1 MKYPTAKQ
9 LDRMDTGF
17 KLVGVDLCT
26 HHTEASRY
34 RYQLDAWNEAPGPIL
49 DHQGECPAA
58 PGDGLCV
65 ALSVPA
71 AQSGGQRLGSSVML
85 LVGYLPDDILGTD
98 GYKVRVRRLYVH
110 PDPVDPVQL
119 VLWAIAADNLG
130 GADLGGANL
139 RDANLR
145 GANLRGANLRG
156 ANLRGANLRGAN
168 LRGADLGG
176 ADLRD
181 ADLGDADLGDADLRD
196 AYLRDAYLG
205 GANLRDANLGDAD
218 LRDADLR
225 GANLGDADLGDA
237 DLRDAY
243 LGDADLRGANL
254 RGANLR
260 GANLRGANLRGA
272 TGNEWT
278 TLPAGYRVNDS
289 GLIVQD
295 GAS

>member
-1 MKYPTAKQ
+1 MSRPTAKQ

-17 KLVGVDLCT
+17 KFVGLDLCT
-26 HHTEASRY
+26 HHPEASRY

-119 VLWAIAADNLG
+119 VLWAIAADNLR
-130 GADLGGANL
+130 GAYLGGAY
-139 RDANLR
+139 
-145 GANLRGANLRG
+145 
-156 ANLRGANLRGAN
+156 
-168 LRGADLGG
+168 LGG
-176 ADLRD
+176 ADLR
-181 ADLGDADLGDADLRD
+181 GADLRG
-196 AYLRDAYLG
+196 ANLRDAYLG
-205 GANLRDANLGDAD
+205 GAYLWGAY
-218 LRDADLR
+218 LRDADLG
-225 GANLGDADLGDA
+225 GAYLG
-237 DLRDAY
+237 DAY
-243 LGDADLRGANL
+243 LGD
-254 RGANLR
+254 
-260 GANLRGANLRGA
+260 ANLRGA

-289 GLIVQD
+289 GLIVRD
-295 GAS
+295 GVS

>member
-1 MKYPTAKQ
+1 MTRRPTTKQ
-9 LDRMDTGF
+9 LDRMETGF
-17 KLVGVDLCT
+17 KFVGLDLCT
-26 HHTEASRY
+26 HHPEASRY

-130 GADLGGANL
+130 GAYLGGPDLGG
-139 RDANLR
+139 
-145 GANLRGANLRG
+145 
-156 ANLRGANLRGAN
+156 
-168 LRGADLGG
+168 
-176 ADLRD
+176 
-181 ADLGDADLGDADLRD
+181 

-205 GANLRDANLGDAD
+205 GANLRGAAGRGGSPRPAGHRVADSGGAYLGG
-218 LRDADLR
+218 ADLR
-225 GANLGDADLGDA
+225 GANLGGAN
-237 DLRDAY
+237 LRDAY
-243 LGDADLRGANL
+243 LGGAYLWGAYLRDADLGGAYL
-254 RGANLR
+254 GDAYL
-260 GANLRGANLRGA
+260 GDANLRGA

-289 GLIVQD
+289 GLIVRD
-295 GAS
+295 GVS

>member
-1 MKYPTAKQ
+1 
-9 LDRMDTGF
+9 MDTGF
-17 KLVGVDLCT
+17 KFVGLDLCT
-26 HHTEASRY
+26 HHPEASRY

-130 GADLGGANL
+130 GANLGGANL
-139 RDANLR
+139 RDANL
-145 GANLRGANLRG
+145 GDANLG
-156 ANLRGANLRGAN
+156 GANLRGAN
-168 LRGADLGG
+168 LRGADLRG
-176 ADLRD
+176 AN
-181 ADLGDADLGDADLRD
+181 
-196 AYLRDAYLG
+196 LG
-205 GANLRDANLGDAD
+205 GANLRG
-218 LRDADLR
+218 ADLR
-225 GANLGDADLGDA
+225 GAD
-237 DLRDAY
+237 
-243 LGDADLRGANL
+243 
-254 RGANLR
+254 
-260 GANLRGANLRGA
+260 LRGANLRGA

-289 GLIVQD
+289 GLIVRD
-295 GAS
+295 GVS

>member
-1 MKYPTAKQ
+1 VSRPTAKQ

-17 KLVGVDLCT
+17 KFVGLDLCT
-26 HHTEASRY
+26 HHPEASRY

-119 VLWAIAADNLG
+119 VLWAIAADNLRD
-130 GADLGGANL
+130 ADLGGANL

-145 GANLRGANLRG
+145 GADLWGAN
-156 ANLRGANLRGAN
+156 
-168 LRGADLGG
+168 
-176 ADLRD
+176 
-181 ADLGDADLGDADLRD
+181 
-196 AYLRDAYLG
+196 LG
-205 GANLRDANLGDAD
+205 GANLRDANLGGAN
-218 LRDADLR
+218 LRDANLRGADLR
-225 GANLGDADLGDA
+225 GANLGGAYLRGVNLGDA
-237 DLRDAY
+237 
-243 LGDADLRGANL
+243 
-254 RGANLR
+254 
-260 GANLRGANLRGA
+260 
-272 TGNEWT
+272 
-278 TLPAGYRVNDS
+278 
-289 GLIVQD
+289 
-295 GAS
+295 

>member
-1 MKYPTAKQ
+1 MSKRPTAKQ
-9 LDRMDTGF
+9 LDRMETGF
-17 KLVGVDLCT
+17 KFVGLDLCT
-26 HHTEASRY
+26 HHPEAGRY

-119 VLWAIAADNLG
+119 VLWAIAAD
-130 GADLGGANL
+130 DLRSANL
-139 RDANLR
+139 RS
-145 GANLRGANLRG
+145 
-156 ANLRGANLRGAN
+156 
-168 LRGADLGG
+168 
-176 ADLRD
+176 
-181 ADLGDADLGDADLRD
+181 
-196 AYLRDAYLG
+196 AYLG
-205 GANLRDANLGDAD
+205 GANLGGANLGGANLGGAY
-218 LRDADLR
+218 LRGAYLGGAYLGGAYLGGANLGGADLR
-225 GANLGDADLGDA
+225 GA
-237 DLRDAY
+237 Y
-243 LGDADLRGANL
+243 LGGAYLRGAD
-254 RGANLR
+254 
-260 GANLRGANLRGA
+260 LRGA

-289 GLIVQD
+289 GLIVRD
-295 GAS
+295 GVS

>member
-1 MKYPTAKQ
+1 MSRPTAKQ

-17 KLVGVDLCT
+17 KFVGLDLCT
-26 HHTEASRY
+26 HHPEASRY

-130 GADLGGANL
+130 DADLG
-139 RDANLR
+139 

-156 ANLRGANLRGAN
+156 ANLRDANLRGADLRGANLGGAYLRGAN
-168 LRGADLGG
+168 LRGADLRGAYLWGAYLGG
-176 ADLRD
+176 
-181 ADLGDADLGDADLRD
+181 ADLGDADLG
-196 AYLRDAYLG
+196 
-205 GANLRDANLGDAD
+205 
-218 LRDADLR
+218 
-225 GANLGDADLGDA
+225 
-237 DLRDAY
+237 
-243 LGDADLRGANL
+243 
-254 RGANLR
+254 
-260 GANLRGANLRGA
+260 GANLRGA

-289 GLIVQD
+289 GLIVRD
-295 GAS
+295 GVS

>member
-1 MKYPTAKQ
+1 MSRPTAKQ

-17 KLVGVDLCT
+17 KFVGLDLCT
-26 HHTEASRY
+26 HHPEASRY

-130 GADLGGANL
+130 GAYLGGPDLGGANLRGANLGGANL
-139 RDANLR
+139 RDADLR
-145 GANLRGANLRG
+145 GAYLGD
-156 ANLRGANLRGAN
+156 AN
-168 LRGADLGG
+168 LRGADLRGAYLGG
-176 ADLRD
+176 ADLR
-181 ADLGDADLGDADLRD
+181 G
-196 AYLRDAYLG
+196 
-205 GANLRDANLGDAD
+205 
-218 LRDADLR
+218 ADLR
-225 GANLGDADLGDA
+225 GA

-243 LGDADLRGANL
+243 LGGANL

>member
-1 MKYPTAKQ
+1 MSRPTAKQ

-17 KLVGVDLCT
+17 KFVGLDLCT
-26 HHTEASRY
+26 HHPEASRY

-130 GADLGGANL
+130 DADLGGADL
-139 RDANLR
+139 G

-156 ANLRGANLRGAN
+156 ANLRDANLGDAYLGDAN
-168 LRGADLGG
+168 LRGAD
-176 ADLRD
+176 
-181 ADLGDADLGDADLRD
+181 
-196 AYLRDAYLG
+196 
-205 GANLRDANLGDAD
+205 
-218 LRDADLR
+218 
-225 GANLGDADLGDA
+225 
-237 DLRDAY
+237 
-243 LGDADLRGANL
+243 
-254 RGANLR
+254 
-260 GANLRGANLRGA
+260 LRGA

-289 GLIVQD
+289 GLIVRD
-295 GAS
+295 GVS

>member
-1 MKYPTAKQ
+1 MSRPTAKQ

-17 KLVGVDLCT
+17 KFVGLDLCT
-26 HHTEASRY
+26 HHPEASRY

-130 GADLGGANL
+130 GADL
-139 RDANLR
+139 R
-145 GANLRGANLRG
+145 GAY
-156 ANLRGANLRGAN
+156 
-168 LRGADLGG
+168 LGG

-181 ADLGDADLGDADLRD
+181 ADLRGADLRG
-196 AYLRDAYLG
+196 AYLWGAYLG
-205 GANLRDANLGDAD
+205 GAN
-218 LRDADLR
+218 
-225 GANLGDADLGDA
+225 
-237 DLRDAY
+237 LRDAY

-254 RGANLR
+254 G
-260 GANLRGANLRGA
+260 GV

-289 GLIVQD
+289 GLIVRD
-295 GAS
+295 GVS

>member
-1 MKYPTAKQ
+1 MKYPTVKQ
-9 LDRMDTGF
+9 LERMIWGF

-119 VLWAIAADNLG
+119 VLWAIAADNLRGAYLG
-130 GADLGGANL
+130 GADLRGANLGGADLRGANLGGADLGGAYLGDAYLGGAYLGDAYLGGADLRGANLGGANL
-139 RDANLR
+139 RDAYLR
-145 GANLRGANLRG
+145 GAYLW
-156 ANLRGANLRGAN
+156 
-168 LRGADLGG
+168 G

-181 ADLGDADLGDADLRD
+181 ADLRDADLG
-196 AYLRDAYLG
+196 G
-205 GANLRDANLGDAD
+205 
-218 LRDADLR
+218 
-225 GANLGDADLGDA
+225 
-237 DLRDAY
+237 AY
-243 LGDADLRGANL
+243 LGD
-254 RGANLR
+254 
-260 GANLRGANLRGA
+260 ANLRGA

-289 GLIVQD
+289 GLIVRD
-295 GAS
+295 GVS

>member
-1 MKYPTAKQ
+1 MSRPTAKQ

-17 KLVGVDLCT
+17 KFVGLALCT
-26 HHTEASRY
+26 RHPPPPTHPPHPTT
-34 RYQLDAWNEAPGPIL
+34 WNAAPVPIL

-119 VLWAIAADNLG
+119 VLWAIAADNLRDAYLG
-130 GADLGGANL
+130 DADLGGAYLGDADLRGADL
-139 RDANLR
+139 RDADLR
-145 GANLRGANLRG
+145 GADLG
-156 ANLRGANLRGAN
+156 GAN

-176 ADLRD
+176 ANLR
-181 ADLGDADLGDADLRD
+181 G
-196 AYLRDAYLG
+196 AYLG
-205 GANLRDANLGDAD
+205 
-218 LRDADLR
+218 
-225 GANLGDADLGDA
+225 
-237 DLRDAY
+237 DAY
-243 LGDADLRGANL
+243 LGDANL
-254 RGANLR
+254 RGAD
-260 GANLRGANLRGA
+260 LRGA

-289 GLIVQD
+289 GLIVRD
-295 GAS
+295 GVS

>member
-1 MKYPTAKQ
+1 
-9 LDRMDTGF
+9 MDTGF
-17 KLVGVDLCT
+17 KFVGLDLCT

-130 GADLGGANL
+130 GAYLRGANLRGADLGGANL
-139 RDANLR
+139 RDADL
-145 GANLRGANLRG
+145 GD
-156 ANLRGANLRGAN
+156 AN

-181 ADLGDADLGDADLRD
+181 AYIGDADLRGAYLGGADLRGANLGGADLRGANLRD

-205 GANLRDANLGDAD
+205 DAY
-218 LRDADLR
+218 LR
-225 GANLGDADLGDA
+225 GA
-237 DLRDAY
+237 Y
-243 LGDADLRGANL
+243 
-254 RGANLR
+254 
-260 GANLRGANLRGA
+260 LRGA

>member
-1 MKYPTAKQ
+1 MSRPTAKQ

-17 KLVGVDLCT
+17 KFVGLDLCT
-26 HHTEASRY
+26 HHPEASRY

-119 VLWAIAADNLG
+119 VLWAIAADNLRDANLRGADLRGAYLG
-130 GADLGGANL
+130 GADLRGANLGGANL
-139 RDANLR
+139 RDAY
-145 GANLRGANLRG
+145 
-156 ANLRGANLRGAN
+156 
-168 LRGADLGG
+168 LGG
-176 ADLRD
+176 AYLWGAYLRD
-181 ADLGDADLGDADLRD
+181 ADLGG
-196 AYLRDAYLG
+196 AYLG
-205 GANLRDANLGDAD
+205 
-218 LRDADLR
+218 
-225 GANLGDADLGDA
+225 
-237 DLRDAY
+237 DAY
-243 LGDADLRGANL
+243 LGD
-254 RGANLR
+254 
-260 GANLRGANLRGA
+260 ANLRGA

-289 GLIVQD
+289 GLIVRD
-295 GAS
+295 GVS